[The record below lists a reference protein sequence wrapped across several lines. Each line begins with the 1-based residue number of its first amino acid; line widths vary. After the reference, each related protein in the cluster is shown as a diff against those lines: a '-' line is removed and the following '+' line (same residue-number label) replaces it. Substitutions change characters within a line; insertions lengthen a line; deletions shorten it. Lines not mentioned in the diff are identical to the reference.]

1 MVAHAELF
9 AVVIA
14 AMKAN
19 LLDPIPCVEFVT
31 DASYVCK
38 IIRLIE
44 LGLVMP
50 ILHKLTNSELIFKLA
65 TMWHKDKFKV
75 IKVKSHRKFEPATDR
90 GDLWTIAGNHCA
102 DLAAEAAN
110 TLVPREIQMLVNE
123 LVKHVE
129 NEKMTLRD
137 HCHYLVD
144 LNVKRGQL
152 IDALKDRPVSTLIR
166 PRQEA
171 HRDFRLFDSH
181 AMGQEALDEMLK
193 FHPPDYVTR
202 PGVQCEDEVFHMCL
216 QGADIAKTFKISVTV
231 SNCHKMS
238 LPTMMHR
245 TKVIGVFPGS
255 KF

>member
-193 FHPPDYVTR
+193 FHPPMSPDQAFYVRMRFSTC
-202 PGVQCEDEVFHMCL
+202 VYKV
-216 QGADIAKTFKISVTV
+216 
-231 SNCHKMS
+231 
-238 LPTMMHR
+238 PTLLKLSR
-245 TKVIGVFPGS
+245 FL
-255 KF
+255 